1 MPHEVPDRPW
11 QTVAADLFVFG
22 TDKYL
27 VLVDYYSKYFE
38 LNQLLDDTS
47 NTVVVKCFETTLWK
61 TWNSR
66 NVIY

>member
-38 LNQLLDDTS
+38 LNQLLDGTS
-47 NTVVVKCFETTLWK
+47 KHSCYCFETTLCE

-66 NVIY
+66 NAIN